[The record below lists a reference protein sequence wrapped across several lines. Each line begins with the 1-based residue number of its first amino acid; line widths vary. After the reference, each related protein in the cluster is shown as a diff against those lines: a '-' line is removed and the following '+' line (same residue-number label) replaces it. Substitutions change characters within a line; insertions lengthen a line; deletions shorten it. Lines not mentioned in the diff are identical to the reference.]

1 MLEVLT
7 NMLCKV
13 DSLLLNIQDVAACSL
28 EEVNLSVN
36 FCVCWTKE
44 QSQRCRMFPMDYFF
58 WHVLILCLLYSI
70 RSINRCRRQQA
81 Q

>member
-7 NMLCKV
+7 KMLCRV

-58 WHVLILCLLYSI
+58 LARPYPLFVIFNSL
-70 RSINRCRRQQA
+70 NQPMP
-81 Q
+81 